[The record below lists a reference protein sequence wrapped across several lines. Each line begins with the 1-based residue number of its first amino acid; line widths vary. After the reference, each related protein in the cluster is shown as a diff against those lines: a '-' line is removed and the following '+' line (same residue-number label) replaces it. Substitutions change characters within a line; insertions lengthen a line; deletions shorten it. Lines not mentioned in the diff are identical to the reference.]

1 MNILLIHGL
10 GRSPLS
16 MWSLAQ
22 GLREAGHEPVFFGYV
37 ALVQSFDEIVRA
49 LRDRLRH
56 LSTLGPYGVVS
67 HSLGGVLARA
77 ALAEA
82 AFPLPAHVV
91 MLAPPNQSPRAG
103 QLANLFLPF
112 RWFAGQSGQNMASS
126 AFYAQLP
133 PLHCPYTLI
142 AGTAGPIGSL
152 SPFGNEVNDFVI
164 GLTEVKMNPQD
175 SLILIPALHS
185 FIIHSPIAQA
195 AVIKAFSGS
204 R

>member
-22 GLREAGHEPVFFGYV
+22 ALRKAGHTPAFFGYV
-37 ALVQSFDEIVRA
+37 ALLQSFDEIVRD
-49 LRDRLRH
+49 LRYCLH
-56 LSTLGPYGVVS
+56 KLSNLGPYGIVS
-67 HSLGGVLARA
+67 HSLGGVLTRA

-82 AFPLPAHVV
+82 TFPLPAHVV

-112 RWFAGQSGQNMASS
+112 RWFAGQSGQNIASA

-142 AGTAGPIGSL
+142 AGTAGPTGSF
-152 SPFGNEVNDFVI
+152 SPFGDELNDLII

-185 FIIHSPIAQA
+185 FIMNSPSAQA
-195 AVIKAFSGS
+195 AVISAFSSS